1 MKQPREFSLRC
12 EEACEYFFFFMICCY
27 MRILLYLHA
36 YTPFDLQEF
45 GNGGGGGDDN
55 DGGGKIL
62 ASL

>member
-1 MKQPREFSLRC
+1 
-12 EEACEYFFFFMICCY
+12 MICCY

-36 YTPFDLQEF
+36 YTPFVDLQQF
-45 GNGGGGGDDN
+45 GNGGGGGGGDNDGGGGGGDN